1 MFGVVTKLHEVAWTL
16 TNSHLK
22 NSEKRREKKREEPV
36 YFDAPQA
43 FQ

>member
-16 TNSHLK
+16 TNGHLENNK
-22 NSEKRREKKREEPV
+22 KRREKREGPV